1 MAGRLQGKH
10 AIVTGASRGIGRAIS
25 LRLASENAQVAL
37 VGRSAKD
44 LEETQRQIDALG
56 GASWTHLAD
65 VRSPSDIDSLV
76 QAAQSR
82 WDGIDILVNNAG
94 VIEEETNFLE
104 LAEASWATVLD
115 TNLKGTYLVSQ
126 KVARVMASTGGGAIV
141 NISSIDG
148 LGADGS
154 FAAYNTS
161 KAGIYG
167 LTRTMALDLAR
178 SGIRV
183 NALSPGYVDTELNEV
198 ALGHELME
206 RMRTQ
211 FSRTPMNRMVKP
223 EEIASACLFLVSDD
237 SSAVTG
243 QNLVVDC
250 GLTSNLYVL
259 ESLADPPSSA

>member
-1 MAGRLQGKH
+1 MSGRLEGKR
-10 AIVTGASRGIGRAIS
+10 AIVTGASRGIGRAIAI
-25 LRLASENAQVAL
+25 RLAAEGAEIAL
-37 VGRSAKD
+37 VGRSRQD
-44 LEETQRQIDALG
+44 LDETQVQLEG
-56 GASWTHLAD
+56 LNGAGWTHIAD
-65 VRSPSDIDSLV
+65 VRSTSDIDALV
-76 QAAQSR
+76 EAANSR
-82 WDGIDILVNNAG
+82 WGRVDILVNNAG
-94 VIEEETNFLE
+94 VIEEESNFIDLPE
-104 LAEASWATVLD
+104 ESWVTVLD

-126 KVARVMASTGGGAIV
+126 RVARLMASGRGGAIV

-154 FAAYNTS
+154 FTAYNTS

-167 LTRTMALDLAR
+167 LTRTMALDLAPK
-178 SGIRV
+178 GIRV
-183 NALSPGYVDTELNEV
+183 NALSPGYVDTELNEL

-206 RMRTQ
+206 RMRTH

-237 SSAVTG
+237 SSAITG

-259 ESLADPPSSA
+259 ESLA

>member
-1 MAGRLQGKH
+1 MADRLKGKR
-10 AIVTGASRGIGRAIS
+10 AIVTGASRGIGRSIS
-25 LRLASENAQVAL
+25 LRLAAEGAQVAL
-37 VGRSAKD
+37 VGRSQPYLDA
-44 LEETQRQIDALG
+44 TQQLVEDQN
-56 GASWTHLAD
+56 GAAWTHIAD
-65 VRSPSDIDSLV
+65 VRSPSDIDGLV
-76 QAAQSR
+76 EAATSR
-82 WDGIDILVNNAG
+82 WGGVDILVNNAG
-94 VIEEETNFLE
+94 VIEEESNFLDLPE
-104 LAEASWATVLD
+104 ESWMTVLD

-126 KVARVMASTGGGAIV
+126 KVARLMATGSAGAIV

-154 FAAYNTS
+154 FTAYNTS

-178 SGIRV
+178 HGIRV

-237 SSAVTG
+237 SSAITG

-259 ESLADPPSSA
+259 ESLS